1 MPSSLNDRVG
11 AFYASAVERRIL
23 SGLRCL
29 TGRGEGVVC
38 PMDRRF
44 WGVFSRDLYRMARGC
59 VGWGPR
65 FWFDGSGGGFPFVFV
80 FVLFWRGVTDAS
92 PNWLWDGLSVG
103 A

>member
-44 WGVFSRDLYRMARGC
+44 WGVFSRDLYRMARGVC
-59 VGWGPR
+59 GLGAPGVGFG
-65 FWFDGSGGGFPFVFV
+65 GSGFPLFACLFCFRWGFSYGG
-80 FVLFWRGVTDAS
+80 LDLRTT
-92 PNWLWDGLSVG
+92 G
-103 A
+103 AEAP